1 MARRGGIGPGAL
13 RMGGAGRKPRMPPT
27 MMATAPV
34 GPPGGLGGPP
44 SGGPSPMGIKKGGH
58 VTKHARGGGVGEES
72 PRHEAKESKREERM
86 EDRMKT
92 MMKHAKGG
100 VVGGGDV
107 KSRSGRDTGSA
118 SKPC

>member
-13 RMGGAGRKPRMPPT
+13 RMGGGGRKPRMPPT
-27 MMATAPV
+27 MMAGAPV

-44 SGGPSPMGIKKGGH
+44 PGAGPSPMGIKKGGH
-58 VTKHARGGGVGEES
+58 VTKHARGGSVEES
-72 PRHEAKESKREERM
+72 PRHEAKESKHEEKK
-86 EDRMKT
+86 EHMKY
-92 MMKHAKGG
+92 ARGG